1 MNLNT
6 LKKKGYKI
14 VTKWQECQKK
24 SIFVINS
31 NDYKKFDNYKNLAFK
46 KKCKF
51 IICNDKFKKKINQ
64 SSIKYFFYKNQKD
77 IDEITRI
84 FYDLKNLCFFQYWK
98 H

>member
-6 LKKKGYKI
+6 LKKGCKI
-14 VTKWQECQKK
+14 VTKWQECQKI
-24 SIFVINS
+24 IFVINS
-31 NDYKKFDNYKNLAFK
+31 NIIKNLIIKNLAFK

-77 IDEITRI
+77 IDEIRI
-84 FYDLKNLCFFQYWK
+84 FYDLKS
-98 H
+98 

>member
-51 IICNDKFKKKINQ
+51 IICNDKFKKKINKW
-64 SSIKYFFYKNQKD
+64 SIKYLFYKNQKD
-77 IDEITRI
+77 MDDITRI
-84 FYDLKNLCFFQYWK
+84 F
-98 H
+98 